1 MSNATEAMNL
11 LSGSVLT
18 FAIWVVVSYGVI
30 ILLVN
35 TLPVISD
42 CSRQTK
48 SGLVRVLSVIAFGLI
63 GFVVF
68 KTSSSH

>member
-18 FAIWVVVSYGVI
+18 FAFWVVVSYGAI

-48 SGLVRVLSVIAFGLI
+48 SGLVRVLSVTVFGLI
-63 GFVVF
+63 GYAFF
-68 KTSSSH
+68 INP